1 MAQAIA
7 TALLGDTAISQ
18 SAGLDAADGMH
29 ATREATQVMH
39 ERGLDIS
46 DHRSRGIAAL
56 DLAAFDMIVA
66 LTPAIA
72 EVLQRLPGVDG
83 AKVKVMS
90 IKDPSG
96 HGLEE
101 YRRRAVEIEGAL
113 RALLA

>member
-7 TALLGDTAISQ
+7 TTLLGDAAISQ

-29 ATREATQVMH
+29 ATREAIQVMR

-46 DHRSRGIAAL
+46 DHQSRGIAEL
-56 DLAAFDMIVA
+56 DLATFDMIVA

-72 EVLQRLPGVDG
+72 EELQRLPGVDE
-83 AKVKVMS
+83 ARVKVMS
-90 IKDPSG
+90 VKDPYG
-96 HGLEE
+96 RGLEE
-101 YRRRAVEIEGAL
+101 YRRRAVEIESAL